1 VGVCVSDDR
10 KEVIEMTDDDT
21 GTTCTLWYATHPIT
35 YEEENN
41 G

>member
-1 VGVCVSDDR
+1 MM
-10 KEVIEMTDDDT
+10 KEVIEMTDDDI
-21 GTTCTLWYATHPIT
+21 GTAHTLWYATHPIT